1 LLRFDA
7 CSFTPGRTSA
17 AWVVSTTVFLL
28 IVALLRIVGPQAL
41 AKMSGYDVVA
51 TITLGSIIAAVS
63 VTRNVSVS
71 EGVAALV
78 TLLLLQEAIRWFQ
91 SRYLT
96 VHHLVRQPPR
106 VMLWAGVLLEDRL
119 RENSVSAE
127 EIRAAVRK
135 AGLRSLSDAR
145 WSCSRTM
152 ANGPSSQRPTGRAT
166 IRR

>member
-1 LLRFDA
+1 MFFHSWSDV
-7 CSFTPGRTSA
+7 GRVV
-17 AWVVSTTVFLL
+17 VVSTTVFLL

-41 AKMSGYDVVA
+41 AKMSGYDVVV